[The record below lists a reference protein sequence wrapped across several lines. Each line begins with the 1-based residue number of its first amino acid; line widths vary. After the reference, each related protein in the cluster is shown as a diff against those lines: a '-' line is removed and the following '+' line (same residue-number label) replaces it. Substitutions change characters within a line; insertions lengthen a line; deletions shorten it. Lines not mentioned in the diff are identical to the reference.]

1 VARQHV
7 TVSARIPSLEISGAD
22 GGAPRRDAS
31 HSYASDRRQPTL
43 RGALLGFVHNHTRES
58 GMSSTSDE
66 NRFAPP
72 LAHVEDVAQGP
83 GVLAGR
89 GIRLGATLIDAVV
102 AALAFGLIALV
113 SPFNIFRPPA
123 ASSGLWMLMLQ
134 NLVIGFILFL
144 LIHGYLIATRGQ
156 TVGKALLK
164 IRIVRSDGSPASFG
178 RIVGLRYLTTSVLAS
193 IPVLGTI
200 YGLLDVLLI
209 FRASRRCLHDNIADT
224 IVVTA

>member
-1 VARQHV
+1 
-7 TVSARIPSLEISGAD
+7 
-22 GGAPRRDAS
+22 
-31 HSYASDRRQPTL
+31 
-43 RGALLGFVHNHTRES
+43 
-58 GMSSTSDE
+58 MSSTSDE

-89 GIRLGATLIDAVV
+89 WIRLGATMIDAVM

-113 SPFNIFRPPA
+113 TPFNIFQPPA
-123 ASSGLWMLMLQ
+123 TSSGVWMLMLQ
-134 NLVIGFILFL
+134 NLVIGFIIFL

-156 TVGKALLK
+156 TIGKALLK

-193 IPVLGTI
+193 IPVVGTI